1 MDLEY
6 LNRVMNEALRYEPPV
21 SVPTTVYCLDDVQ
34 LGNYKFEKGDFIIPN
49 FYGLHMNESEWQ
61 RPSEFLPDRFDN
73 SNELSRT
80 PEGKKRNPAS
90 FCPFNGGMRI
100 CLGKTFAEAQL
111 KLVSTYMTQSFDFKH
126 VDPKFQAG
134 EFPYA
139 HFVQSQVKPVYV
151 TLTLRK

>member
-1 MDLEY
+1 M
-6 LNRVMNEALRYEPPV
+6 
-21 SVPTTVYCLDDVQ
+21 
-34 LGNYKFEKGDFIIPN
+34 
-49 FYGLHMNESEWQ
+49 
-61 RPSEFLPDRFDN
+61 
-73 SNELSRT
+73 
-80 PEGKKRNPAS
+80 
-90 FCPFNGGMRI
+90 
-100 CLGKTFAEAQL
+100 GKTFAEAQL